1 MLSGHSLLLRASAL
15 LVATAFAANL
25 PAQTIAPA
33 AANLN
38 IQDLPVVT
46 SKVDCASL
54 AAADLSR
61 AVGASTRITAATVV
75 DEGKTT
81 AYCKVQVQIEEFAN
95 SEVHLP
101 VSGWT
106 QRFLGGGG
114 GTGQAVF
121 ATMTRSD
128 IGHRGDED
136 AFANNYKLRI
146 DFAYRIV
153 HLQVLAAKALITTFY
168 GQGPRF
174 SYYNACSEP
183 GREGMMEVQ
192 RFPEDYNGAITGC
205 PPINDTINQG
215 IYEAWNIVTNTRADG
230 SLIIT
235 SDKLSLLH
243 KAVLDECD
251 ALDGAKDGIVSVPWE
266 CHPKLT
272 AIVCKQGQDPGSCI
286 TAEQQHVALE
296 LYRGAHDDKGNKL
309 EPFGVLPG
317 SEPQWTAVIA
327 PAGNLD
333 NSTDRKGTTLALRSE
348 MVDPAL
354 GTSWKLSDMKFDRA
368 SFDTFT
374 KMHYLFDAT
383 NPDLS
388 AYAKAGH
395 KLIVWQGL
403 ADNNV
408 LPAHTILFY
417 TALQKTM
424 GAKAVDDF
432 ARLYVLPGV
441 GHCGGGDGPSIR
453 DFLSPMMSWVE
464 KGVAPGALP
473 AAHAPQP
480 ARGAGGRGG
489 QGGPGGPAAQGGQG
503 GPGAGGPG
511 GPGGPGGAGG
521 GFMMQGMQ
529 QIAGTPDLTRPIYPY
544 PYTQKYTGNGDV
556 KEAANFVQGPA
567 RPAPASVFNWF
578 GADFYKAGPFKWCT
592 ASGPTTMDCKDSR

>member
-1 MLSGHSLLLRASAL
+1 MMLGQSFVLRASAL
-15 LVATAFAANL
+15 LIATAFFL
-25 PAQTIAPA
+25 TVSAQTVAPA
-33 AANLN
+33 AVSLN
-38 IQDLPVVT
+38 IQDLPAIAP
-46 SKVDCASL
+46 KVDCASL
-54 AAADLSR
+54 ASADLSK
-61 AVGASTRITAATVV
+61 AVGASTKVTSATVV
-75 DEGKTT
+75 DDGMPT
-81 AYCKVQVQIEEFAN
+81 AYCRIQVQIEDFAN
-95 SEVHLP
+95 SEVRLP

-136 AFANNYKLRI
+136 AFANNYKLRV

-153 HLQVLAAKALITTFY
+153 HLQVLASKALITLFY
-168 GQGPRF
+168 GQGPKF

-192 RFPEDYNGAITGC
+192 RFPEDFNGAITGC
-205 PPINDTINQG
+205 PPINNTINQG

-235 SDKLSLLH
+235 SDKLPLIH
-243 KAVLDECD
+243 TAVLDECD
-251 ALDGAKDGIVSVPWE
+251 QLDGAKDGLVSVPWE

-272 AIVCKQGQDPGSCI
+272 QIVCKQGQDPGSCL
-286 TAEQQHVALE
+286 TAEQLRAALE

-317 SEPQWTAVIA
+317 SELQWTAVIA
-327 PAGNLD
+327 PVGDPN
-333 NSTDRKGTTLALRSE
+333 NSNDRKGTTLALRSE

-354 GTSWKLSDMKFDRA
+354 GSNWKVSDMKFDRA
-368 SFDTFT
+368 SFATFT

-403 ADNNV
+403 NDNNV
-408 LPAHTILFY
+408 LPAHVILYY

-441 GHCGGGDGPSIR
+441 AHCGGGDGPSIR
-453 DFLSPMMSWVE
+453 DYLGPMMSWVE
-464 KGVAPGALP
+464 KGIAPGALP
-473 AAHAPQP
+473 ATHVPQA
-480 ARGAGGRGG
+480 ARGAGGGRGGAGG
-489 QGGPGGPAAQGGQG
+489 QGAAG
-503 GPGAGGPG
+503 
-511 GPGGPGGAGG
+511 GG

-529 QIAGTPDLTRPIYPY
+529 QAAGTPDLTRIIYPY
-544 PYTQKYTGNGDV
+544 PYTQKYTGTGDV
-556 KEAANFVQGPA
+556 KDAANFVRGPA
-567 RPAPASVFNWF
+567 KPVPASVFNWF
-578 GADFYKAGPFKWCT
+578 GADFYKAKPFKWCT
-592 ASGPTTMDCKDSR
+592 ATGPTTLDCKETR